1 METNW
6 PFATKCTPLGV
17 TGAPCSNTY
26 DCSPSHYCWYMN
38 DADAQADDKKC
49 LELNTQPEGTVF
61 GWRYIDTE
69 DGMTNALIN
78 GQFC

>member
-1 METNW
+1 
-6 PFATKCTPLGV
+6 
-17 TGAPCSNTY
+17 
-26 DCSPSHYCWYMN
+26 MN

-78 GQFC
+78 GQFCQSGFAVYMGSYKGVCSSIKQITTDFG